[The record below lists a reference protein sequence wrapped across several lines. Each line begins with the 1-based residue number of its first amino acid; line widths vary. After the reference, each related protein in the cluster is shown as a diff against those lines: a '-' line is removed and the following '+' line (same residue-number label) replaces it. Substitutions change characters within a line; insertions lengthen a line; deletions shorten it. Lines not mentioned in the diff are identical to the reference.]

1 MKQIKGKKIKPK
13 TLYLNQRR
21 ENNTITVYGEIQV
34 KRLMN
39 DEYDLEGIAFLN
51 ADAEKVLGNLTNQL
65 KQDLQLLDLIIDEK
79 ASITAGKRN
88 YLGSRALK
96 VKLIH
101 PEAYKRE
108 HLSKISKGK
117 ETEPK
122 EPSMKDMYGNL
133 TQEQLIKNN
142 DIPIEYIELD
152 ELNENYFSNW

>member
-1 MKQIKGKKIKPK
+1 
-13 TLYLNQRR
+13 
-21 ENNTITVYGEIQV
+21 
-34 KRLMN
+34 
-39 DEYDLEGIAFLN
+39 
-51 ADAEKVLGNLTNQL
+51 
-65 KQDLQLLDLIIDEK
+65 
-79 ASITAGKRN
+79 
-88 YLGSRALK
+88 ALK

-117 ETEPK
+117 ESEPK